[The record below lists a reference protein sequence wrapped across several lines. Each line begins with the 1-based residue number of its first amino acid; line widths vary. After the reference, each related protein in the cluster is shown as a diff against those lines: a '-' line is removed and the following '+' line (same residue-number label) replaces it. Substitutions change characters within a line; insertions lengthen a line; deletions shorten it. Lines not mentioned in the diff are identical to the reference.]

1 MTDPLAYGEGFGG
14 SHPTNN
20 HHPERKTTMTSDQA
34 MRALADEATQ
44 GQWDAYRPYE
54 AYRIYELC
62 STTEQGL
69 NETLA
74 EVSGYNASA
83 DAEFIAACREWVP
96 DALRRLDNAR
106 VIARKLLEASGA
118 YSTLDATPEFPEAY
132 QLAQDLYEALDKLEH
147 TDSERRPP
155 VTTPRSSR
163 PTKYGQNQGSAAR
176 NEYT

>member
-1 MTDPLAYGEGFGG
+1 
-14 SHPTNN
+14 
-20 HHPERKTTMTSDQA
+20 MTSDQA
-34 MRALADEATQ
+34 MRSLADEATQ
-44 GQWDAYRPYE
+44 GPWDAYRPYE

-69 NETLA
+69 NEILA

-132 QLAQDLYEALDKLEH
+132 RLAQDLYEALDEKG
-147 TDSERRPP
+147 T
-155 VTTPRSSR
+155 RS
-163 PTKYGQNQGSAAR
+163 
-176 NEYT
+176 

>member
-1 MTDPLAYGEGFGG
+1 
-14 SHPTNN
+14 
-20 HHPERKTTMTSDQA
+20 MTSDQA
-34 MRALADEATQ
+34 MRSLADEATQ

-147 TDSERRPP
+147 QEGPNGDDR
-155 VTTPRSSR
+155 
-163 PTKYGQNQGSAAR
+163 
-176 NEYT
+176 